1 MATYNYKPGLGNV
14 ASYQASGIPW
24 VSGNINC
31 KPRNSQVKLTFPLVT
46 RSITIINADSNED
59 GVRVAFASGGVG
71 NNASFSVFGTPV
83 TLDVKVTEVYLTGS
97 DEVAVV
103 ASLTGIE
110 AIHINND
117 SVSPSGSHMN
127 WSGSHNANV
136 GQCPVSDPKNKWT
149 QPDAPPPPMFFGQ
162 NERDLVK
169 QVNDELAERV
179 LGQTIA
185 YYSISLEESNFNQT
199 YGEAVDKVT
208 LPPVR
213 VFAYVVVDNEQT
225 NEKYGYDYQSKLTI
239 NFNRRRLVED
249 QNLFVRA
256 GDFVQYGDVFY
267 EIVKTYNDTRYYF
280 GQVEH
285 KFQVSAECVRA
296 RRGLFRVKEAITR
309 PSQE

>member
-1 MATYNYKPGLGNV
+1 MSK
-14 ASYQASGIPW
+14 
-24 VSGNINC
+24 
-31 KPRNSQVKLTFPLVT
+31 K
-46 RSITIINADSNED
+46 D
-59 GVRVAFASGGVG
+59 
-71 NNASFSVFGTPV
+71 
-83 TLDVKVTEVYLTGS
+83 
-97 DEVAVV
+97 
-103 ASLTGIE
+103 
-110 AIHINND
+110 
-117 SVSPSGSHMN
+117 
-127 WSGSHNANV
+127 
-136 GQCPVSDPKNKWT
+136 NKWT
-149 QPDAPPPPMFFGQ
+149 QPTAPPPPLFTGKK
-162 NERDLVK
+162 ERDLVK

-185 YYSISLEESNFNQT
+185 YYSISLEESNFNQS

-309 PSQE
+309 PS